1 MLPGS
6 SFFGWQ
12 GGANEEAAEY
22 ALKYDKPAKVNAW
35 QKLFGATD
43 DDAEN
48 ILLRRQQKDLNRKYG
63 AQMAALGLTGADWR
77 EDEQAVMAKIAK
89 RTEERQI
96 GQRNRTES
104 IEAKKNSETIQAT
117 KDLKGMDIQAQN
129 DRFAF
134 QTKIEGMRNS
144 HQASESAKDRALERT
159 LANNS
164 DDLKMQ
170 MAFMNADLEEKRM
183 EYNRETQRLDRRDRQ
198 IAQLMRGLGQLG
210 AAFA

>member
-170 MAFMNADLEEKRM
+170 MAFMNADLEEKKM